1 MKAKHVFTTLGLAF
15 AMGIGVA
22 SAAIISANRGIQPAK
37 AGNPVTLYLDVS
49 NLTWWSGD
57 GAEVRAHCW
66 GGAAESTAWPGAQ
79 MTAVT
84 GASNLFE
91 LEIDDGYTS
100 VIFTRVNPADHS
112 TVWNRSSKDGGTA
125 ITLPT
130 NYSVQNT
137 WVLEHDGSDYNDG
150 NYTGHWDLFDPTN
163 KHTVNT
169 VLDKWG
175 TETINGSV
183 EVVDG
188 DGVPAPAYDFG
199 YSFSGWFSDDQYT
212 EGNEVT
218 AVTADMTV
226 YGKITR
232 VPTKDFSLDASLAAD
247 FSGKPGVAIYAWE
260 PSGKT
265 NSEWPGVSTP
275 IWAESITLP
284 EDASFVVCN
293 GTDTSAADFTQTVDV
308 SFAPAIDGDTL
319 ILLDTKTDGKVD
331 TAWESE
337 GVVTNNFTV
346 KCGANTYSF
355 ALADTDKPEGVEHQF
370 KATISNAYRA
380 DVLTFY
386 QNGALI
392 DTLLGVDYD
401 NGQPVAG
408 NNIVGSLE
416 DGFRVYHR
424 KASMEIYLKT
434 YSDGGRSLWGTGYE
448 EEEFR
453 LYANGTPT
461 TIVYLPLDTEF
472 TPSGDYIKQY
482 KSTAKVDLQTGNYW
496 NIAEIGGQVQRI
508 GFETGDNN
516 AKQAEGSPQ
525 NFTVYN
531 NCNETI
537 YVKMKADLSLT
548 LWIGGRQH
556 ARILTIDGANY
567 ALEAYQEEGQP
578 LQYRVTGVNLIAT
591 QQISYSFDGEPVE
604 ITAKGVG
611 NNNLTSSLAVLAD
624 ATNADIY
631 LDPVNNTLWV
641 GGLGEA
647 GGFDL
652 LITNSTSGKVTF
664 LAMTQNPNNPSEYFS
679 ASHAFL
685 AGDTIKILNCTGG
698 NDGTALPSAYT
709 PADGLNTYS
718 NSNFRLNQAGD
729 VVCSAN
735 VTVNAYIQLEFEHDK
750 LYFGDV
756 AAEVAEAID
765 FAGIFASHL
774 TNACSQEDKQENV
787 EFAWANDIMTA
798 YNALSN
804 EAKAVLAE
812 GPESEHADIREF
824 AERYMAF
831 KTKAPYSTWNL
842 ENFMGWDIPTSSNQV
857 SIANMNNSAIIVF
870 AVSAVIIAS
879 TAGLFFIIRRKK
891 FEK

>member
-22 SAAIISANRGIQPAK
+22 AAASISAGKGIQPAK
-37 AGNPVTLYLDVS
+37 ADEVTTLYLDTNKLS
-49 NLTWWSGD
+49 WYGD
-57 GAEVRAHCW
+57 QSRAYLY
-66 GGAAESTAWPGAQ
+66 GNSQNNTWPGQ
-79 MTAVT
+79 PLTQVSGSLYKLDVENM
-84 GASNLFE
+84 SN
-91 LEIDDGYTS
+91 YHS
-100 VIFTRVNPADHS
+100 VIFLRSNGTD
-112 TVWNRSSKDGGTA
+112 VWNRTSKDGGTA
-125 ITLPT
+125 ISLPT
-130 NYSVQNT
+130 DWSVENKFT
-137 WVLEHDGSDYNDG
+137 FNDGWTGNEYDDG
-150 NYTGHWDLFDPTN
+150 NYTGSWSFYNANN

-175 TETINGSV
+175 TEIVNGSV

-226 YGKITR
+226 YGKITN
-232 VPTKDFSLDASLAAD
+232 VATKSFSIDASLATD
-247 FSGKPGVAIYAWE
+247 FGIGVYIHAWE
-260 PSGKT
+260 PSGKI
-265 NSEWPGVSTP
+265 NASFPGVSTP
-275 IWAESITLP
+275 IWAGNITLP
-284 EDASFVVCN
+284 EDASFVVSN
-293 GTDTSAADFTQTVDV
+293 GDDPDAEGFVQTVNV
-308 SFAPAIDGDTL
+308 SFAAAVDGDTL
-319 ILLDTKTDGKVD
+319 ILLDSKTDGKVD

-337 GVVTNNFTV
+337 GVATNNYTV
-346 KCGANTYSF
+346 KIGANTYSF

-472 TPSGDYIKQY
+472 TPSGDYIRQY

-496 NIAEIGGQVQRI
+496 NIAEIGGQVQAI

-516 AKQAEGSPQ
+516 AKQAEGSPR

-556 ARILTIDGANY
+556 ARILTIDGVDH

-591 QQISYSFDGEPVE
+591 QQISYSYDGEPVE

-652 LITNSTSGKVTF
+652 LITNSNTGKVTF
-664 LAMTQNPNNPSEYFS
+664 LQMTQNPDNTSEYFS

-685 AGDTIKILNCTGG
+685 SGDTIRILDCTGG
-698 NDGTALPSAYT
+698 NDGTALPHAYK
-709 PADGLNTYS
+709 PAGGLNTYS

-735 VTVNAYIQLEFEHDK
+735 VTVNAYIQLAFEQDK

-774 TNACSQEDKQENV
+774 TNACSQSDKQETV
-787 EFAWANDIMTA
+787 EFVWANDIMGA
-798 YNALSN
+798 YNDLSAA
-804 EAKAVLAE
+804 AKAVLAE
-812 GPESEHADIREF
+812 GSESEHADIREF